1 MYDDIAEFKRFY
13 QTRLGQNVAD
23 LMRRQLDLFWHAG
36 SPLSSA
42 FLGYAQPFLDSNQP
56 IPLGLMPARRGAAS
70 WPQSSSV
77 RNSLVDPLTLPL
89 PDVHLDRLLLVHA
102 LEFEHDPGQCLDEC
116 WRVLDGAGRLLVV
129 VPNRSGLWAKA
140 ERTPFGHGRPYSG
153 RQLRR
158 LLQRHDL
165 SRTKP
170 TELHLCRLWR
180 ARFFSVLPQRLN
192 ESAAAG
198 GQRWAVFFLSRLIK
212 CSMHLRERQVDFN
225 AVKRR
230 LRRSWWGSLVG
241 RCRQKFE
248 SRPRPYLAENRI
260 AWP

>member
-1 MYDDIAEFKRFY
+1 
-13 QTRLGQNVAD
+13 
-23 LMRRQLDLFWHAG
+23 
-36 SPLSSA
+36 
-42 FLGYAQPFLDSNQP
+42 
-56 IPLGLMPARRGAAS
+56 MPARRGAAS
-70 WPQSSSV
+70 WPKSSSV
-77 RNSLVDPLTLPL
+77 RNCLVDPLNLPL

-116 WRVLDGAGRLLVV
+116 WRVLDGAGRLLVI

-158 LLQRHDL
+158 LLQRHGFIPRQTRRIAFMPPL
-165 SRTKP
+165 A
-170 TELHLCRLWR
+170 
-180 ARFFSVLPQRLN
+180 ARFSSVLRQRLN

-198 GQRWAVFFLSRLIK
+198 GQQWAAFFLSRLIK
-212 CSMHLRERQVDFN
+212 CSMHLRERQVDCN
-225 AVKRR
+225 AVKPPLR
-230 LRRSWWGSLVG
+230 LSWWGNLAG

>member
-23 LMRRQLDLFWHAG
+23 LMRRQLDLFWYAG
-36 SPLSSA
+36 LPLSSA

-77 RNSLVDPLTLPL
+77 RNCLVDPLNLPI

-158 LLQRHDL
+158 LLQRHGFIPHQ
-165 SRTKP
+165 T
-170 TELHLCRLWR
+170 H
-180 ARFFSVLPQRLN
+180 
-192 ESAAAG
+192 
-198 GQRWAVFFLSRLIK
+198 
-212 CSMHLRERQVDFN
+212 
-225 AVKRR
+225 
-230 LRRSWWGSLVG
+230 
-241 RCRQKFE
+241 
-248 SRPRPYLAENRI
+248 RI
-260 AWP
+260 AFMPPLAGSFSAFCPSD